1 MNNLMEPSYET
12 RWTKK
17 LTHYMTCL
25 TRRIWTT
32 NWQFIKG
39 TVWWD
44 WTGAQKNNL
53 KKKFTKKDMETI
65 SSDLSSMNTLN
76 VVNKA
81 INSFIRQR
89 TWALHVLKMS
99 VRKNWIFLFSCD
111 WLNLSSYW
119 LAEIYNWRQQWAV
132 IGWM

>member
-1 MNNLMEPSYET
+1 MRLNRSTKEQFKEKVYKKRYGNNFFGFELHEYFECT
-12 RWTKK
+12 
-17 LTHYMTCL
+17 
-25 TRRIWTT
+25 
-32 NWQFIKG
+32 
-39 TVWWD
+39 
-44 WTGAQKNNL
+44 
-53 KKKFTKKDMETI
+53 
-65 SSDLSSMNTLN
+65 

-132 IGWM
+132 IG